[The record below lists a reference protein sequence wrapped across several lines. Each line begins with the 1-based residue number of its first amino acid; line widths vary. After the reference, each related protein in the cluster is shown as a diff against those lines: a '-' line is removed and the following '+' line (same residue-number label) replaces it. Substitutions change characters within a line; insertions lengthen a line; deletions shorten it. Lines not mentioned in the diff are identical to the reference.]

1 MNNNNNNNNN
11 NDNEFFGEFMSA
23 PSSPPPVIS
32 IQTITMT
39 ELNQSINKLLI
50 DNNMLYTKIMELE
63 KEIKHLKDLI
73 STIKYPQHQEQMP
86 QFI

>member
-1 MNNNNNNNNN
+1 MNNNIHIQ
-11 NDNEFFGEFMSA
+11 NDLFGEFVGI
-23 PSSPPPVIS
+23 PNDPPPVIP

-39 ELNQSINKLLI
+39 ELNQSINNLLI

-86 QFI
+86 QFV

>member
-1 MNNNNNNNNN
+1 MNNNIHIQ
-11 NDNEFFGEFMSA
+11 NDLFGEFVGTPNVS
-23 PSSPPPVIS
+23 PPVIP

-39 ELNQSINKLLI
+39 ELNQSINNLLI

-63 KEIKHLKDLI
+63 KEIKVLKDLI
-73 STIKYPQHQEQMP
+73 RTIKYPQHQGQMP

>member
-50 DNNMLYTKIMELE
+50 DNNMLYTKIM
-63 KEIKHLKDLI
+63 
-73 STIKYPQHQEQMP
+73 
-86 QFI
+86 